1 MNETK
6 KDFINVAK
14 LSGEFNQ
21 FISNNEKGMSFSS
34 IGLHLWQVQA
44 QFAIA
49 QQLTIIAGH
58 LGKIVG
64 KAEQLN
70 GSD

>member
-14 LSGEFNQ
+14 LSAEFNQ
-21 FISNNEKGMSFSS
+21 FVANNEKAMSFSS

-49 QQLTIIAGH
+49 QQLTIIASH

-64 KAEQLN
+64 KAEELK
-70 GSD
+70 